1 MTEISKYFYR
11 VSNDWIRCRPPNIKR
26 ICVYYLIDYVRNLS
40 DEGVLSLKYITEKC
54 GYKCRKGV
62 EGVSNVYKSLFAE
75 AIEQGDIVLDKGYV
89 FPPHTFTEAISY
101 TINPDKFDIATN
113 FTKLTDTE
121 FNTLIRNSANR
132 NKESMLGVY
141 LYIKSYYHI
150 GTSLNRP
157 IGFYQ
162 SLDSMQEAMGYTRKT
177 LICLLNELVEQNM
190 LHKHYTGSREFI
202 RNGNKIRENVP
213 NIYIPNLNQSQDEIE
228 DITIST
234 VKLMKEYYKV
244 SKFLPFMK
252 NLKEN

>member
-1 MTEISKYFYR
+1 MTEISKYFYK
-11 VSNDWIRCRPPNIKR
+11 VSNDWIRCRPPNVKR
-26 ICVYYLIDYVRNLS
+26 ICIYYLIGYLRNLS
-40 DEGVLSLKYITEKC
+40 DTGILSLKYIIESC
-54 GYKCRKGV
+54 GYKCRKGI
-62 EGVSNVYKSLFAE
+62 EGVNNTYKTLIGE
-75 AIEQGDIVLDKGYV
+75 VIEQQDIILDKGYTY
-89 FPPHTFTEAISY
+89 PPHTLTEALPY
-101 TINPDKFDIATN
+101 TINCDKFDITTN

-121 FNTLIRNSANR
+121 FDTLIRNNPNR
-132 NKESMLGVY
+132 NKESVLGVY

-177 LICLLNELVEQNM
+177 LIALLDELVSCDI
-190 LHKHYTGSREFI
+190 LYKHYTGSREFI